1 MASSYSLDLRERVF
15 GAWQRGEGSQ
25 PEIAARFGV
34 SVSFVRDLSRRWRE
48 SGGVA
53 PKAHG
58 GGRAPSVDVAAVEA
72 IKAAVAARNDA
83 TIEEHRQS
91 LAAAGHRLA
100 HSTLGRWLLALKL
113 TRKKRLSVTTSET
126 RSASRAC
133 AEPSKKKSP
142 RSRPKTSSSSM
153 KAGSTAR

>member
-25 PEIAARFGV
+25 PQIAARFGV

-53 PKAHG
+53 AKAHG
-58 GGRAPSVDVAAVEA
+58 GGRAPSVDATAAAA
-72 IKAAVAARNDA
+72 IKAAVAARHDA

-100 HSTLGRWLLALKL
+100 HSTLGRWLLQLKL
-113 TRKKRLSVTTSET
+113 TRKKRRSVTTSA
-126 RSASRAC
+126 RPSASKLC
-133 AEPSKKKSP
+133 AKPSRRRSP
-142 RSRPKTSSSSM
+142 ASRPSPSSSST
-153 KAGSTAR
+153 KAASTGR

>member
-58 GGRAPSVDVAAVEA
+58 GGRTPSVNAAATEA
-72 IKAAVAARNDA
+72 IKAAVAARHDA

-91 LAAAGHRLA
+91 LAAKGHRLA
-100 HSTLGRWLLALKL
+100 HSTLGHWLLKLRL
-113 TRKKRLSVTTSET
+113 TRKKRRSATTSVPP
-126 RSASRAC
+126 SVSKAC
-133 AEPSKKKSP
+133 AKPSKRKSP
-142 RSRPKTSSSSM
+142 PSRPKTSSSSTR
-153 KAGSTAR
+153 AGSTGR